1 MRWKMVVAESS
12 DLSEQVARKV
22 EQAQPSKATS
32 EVVPLTLLQRS
43 KELIASEKALWNT
56 GNVNAVACWEAAV
69 HSTEV

>member
-1 MRWKMVVAESS
+1 M
-12 DLSEQVARKV
+12 